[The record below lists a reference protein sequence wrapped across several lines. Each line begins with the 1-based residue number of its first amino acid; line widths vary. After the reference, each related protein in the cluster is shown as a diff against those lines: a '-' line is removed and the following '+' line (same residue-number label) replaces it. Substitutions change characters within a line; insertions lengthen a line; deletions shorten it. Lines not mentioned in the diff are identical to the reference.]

1 MQFQLIGTSYQ
12 NLVNGPAIKLYGR
25 QSNGDSVNYTITGF
39 KPYFYVLPKNF
50 DEVKSLL
57 DTFQEVTEYYEEYK
71 FMPNGYQ
78 VERTE
83 VLQVYVS
90 RPGDVPRIRDALI
103 SHPAVQEIFETD
115 IIYATARFFTNYNI
129 FGMGWVEVDGN
140 DIKPLNNVIENAP
153 LRYLGMDIEVQPPE
167 VGVPVAKNGDPIT
180 IISMS
185 FNIDFD
191 GVRSLVLVGKPGKD
205 TKDVKYYPDESS
217 LLLAFID
224 YFNKFDPDVVATYNG
239 HMFDFPYIVDRS
251 ETLNIPL
258 KMGRDGSTLQVKEFG
273 SQKEANMVGRASI
286 DLMDA
291 IKLNYSLSSYSLENV
306 SKTLLNRP
314 KLDVKASEMRRIWLE
329 GSEQELH
336 DFVSYAARDAD
347 LLQDIISELK
357 LIDRYIAISKEC
369 GLLLH
374 ESINGGQSRRI
385 ESMLLRGFFEE
396 GRLFPLKDKRG
407 SKKEIDVVEGGKVFD
422 PEPGLY
428 KEGLVMDYKSL
439 YPSVIRAYNICWTSI
454 VNEENVNVK
463 TILAPNNVRY
473 VDHSVYEGIMPR
485 ILTKLYNKRVE
496 LKTAMKS
503 AKTEEERKFLDDK
516 QYAVKILLNSFY
528 GYTGAVLS
536 RLYDPRLANSVT
548 SAGRQAIT
556 LTKETAE
563 SLVNCKVVGGDTDSI
578 FIHLLDGKTPEDG
591 QKAAK
596 IIHDAMM
603 EKLPPPMEI
612 DFECAVKS
620 MLLLKKKHYAM
631 WIMEPSKDGWK
642 DKMKYRG
649 IELRRRDWVPLV
661 GETMEKVLELILKEN
676 KVQEAWQYTNDI
688 VTRVSSLQDIRDDPE
703 LAEKLILS
711 RKIGNINSYK
721 NIQPHVTV
729 YKKMESRKETL
740 PGLGDRIQYY
750 ALPGASS
757 AKYGGISQCVDTPEF
772 VRNTDGRIDNNWYV
786 THQIVPPLER
796 IFECIGISIQ
806 TGKKLEKE
814 SSLFEFSETECQECQ
829 KPKTILTPKKNK
841 TGLFAFT

>member
-12 NLVNGPAIKLYGR
+12 NLASGPAIKLYGR

-103 SHPAVQEIFETD
+103 SHPAVQEIFEAD

-153 LRYLGMDIEVQPPE
+153 LRYIGLDIEVQPPE

-180 IISMS
+180 IMSLS
-185 FNIDFD
+185 FNMDFE
-191 GVRSLVLVGKPGKD
+191 GTRSLVLVGKPGKD
-205 TKDVKYYPDESS
+205 TKDVKYYPNESS

-239 HMFDFPYIVDRS
+239 HMFDFPYIADRS
-251 ETLNIPL
+251 EALNIPL
-258 KMGRDGSTLQVKEFG
+258 KIGRDGSTLQVKEFG

-485 ILTKLYNKRVE
+485 ILTKLYNNRVE

-814 SSLFEFSETECQECQ
+814 SSLFEFSETNNQ
-829 KPKTILTPKKNK
+829 KPKTILTPKQNK
-841 TGLFAFT
+841 TGLFAFI

>member
-1 MQFQLIGTSYQ
+1 MAS
-12 NLVNGPAIKLYGR
+12 GPTIKLYGR

-103 SHPAVQEIFETD
+103 SHPAVQEIFEAD

-153 LRYLGMDIEVQPPE
+153 LRYLGLDIEVQPPE

-180 IISMS
+180 IMSLS
-185 FNIDFD
+185 FNMDFE
-191 GVRSLVLVGKPGKD
+191 GTRSLVLVGKPGKD
-205 TKDVKYYPDESS
+205 TKDVKYYPDEPS

-224 YFNKFDPDVVATYNG
+224 YFNRFDPDVVATYNG

-251 ETLNIPL
+251 EALNIPL

-454 VNEENVNVK
+454 VN
-463 TILAPNNVRY
+463 
-473 VDHSVYEGIMPR
+473 
-485 ILTKLYNKRVE
+485 
-496 LKTAMKS
+496 
-503 AKTEEERKFLDDK
+503 
-516 QYAVKILLNSFY
+516 
-528 GYTGAVLS
+528 
-536 RLYDPRLANSVT
+536 
-548 SAGRQAIT
+548 
-556 LTKETAE
+556 
-563 SLVNCKVVGGDTDSI
+563 
-578 FIHLLDGKTPEDG
+578 DG
-591 QKAAK
+591 
-596 IIHDAMM
+596 
-603 EKLPPPMEI
+603 
-612 DFECAVKS
+612 
-620 MLLLKKKHYAM
+620 
-631 WIMEPSKDGWK
+631 
-642 DKMKYRG
+642 
-649 IELRRRDWVPLV
+649 
-661 GETMEKVLELILKEN
+661 N
-676 KVQEAWQYTNDI
+676 
-688 VTRVSSLQDIRDDPE
+688 
-703 LAEKLILS
+703 
-711 RKIGNINSYK
+711 
-721 NIQPHVTV
+721 
-729 YKKMESRKETL
+729 
-740 PGLGDRIQYY
+740 
-750 ALPGASS
+750 
-757 AKYGGISQCVDTPEF
+757 
-772 VRNTDGRIDNNWYV
+772 
-786 THQIVPPLER
+786 
-796 IFECIGISIQ
+796 
-806 TGKKLEKE
+806 
-814 SSLFEFSETECQECQ
+814 
-829 KPKTILTPKKNK
+829 
-841 TGLFAFT
+841 

>member
-1 MQFQLIGTSYQ
+1 
-12 NLVNGPAIKLYGR
+12 
-25 QSNGDSVNYTITGF
+25 
-39 KPYFYVLPKNF
+39 VLPKNF

-103 SHPAVQEIFETD
+103 SHPAVQEIFEAD

-153 LRYLGMDIEVQPPE
+153 LRYIGLDIEVQPPE

-180 IISMS
+180 IMSLS
-185 FNIDFD
+185 FNMDFE
-191 GVRSLVLVGKPGKD
+191 GTRSLVLVGKPGKD

-224 YFNKFDPDVVATYNG
+224 YFNRFDPDVVATYNG
-239 HMFDFPYIVDRS
+239 HMFDFPYIADRS
-251 ETLNIPL
+251 EALNVPL
-258 KMGRDGSTLQVKEFG
+258 KIGRDGSTLQVKEFG

-485 ILTKLYNKRVE
+485 ILTKLYNNRVE

-814 SSLFEFSETECQECQ
+814 SSLFEFSETDDQ
-829 KPKTILTPKKNK
+829 KPKTVLTPKQTK

>member
-12 NLVNGPAIKLYGR
+12 NLASGPAIKLYGR

-103 SHPAVQEIFETD
+103 SHPAVQEIFEAD

-153 LRYLGMDIEVQPPE
+153 LRYIGLDIEVQPPE

-180 IISMS
+180 IMSLS
-185 FNIDFD
+185 FNMDFE
-191 GVRSLVLVGKPGKD
+191 GTRSLVLVGKPGKD
-205 TKDVKYYPDESS
+205 TKDVKYYPNESS

-224 YFNKFDPDVVATYNG
+224 YFNRFDPDVVATYNG
-239 HMFDFPYIVDRS
+239 HMFDFPYIADRS
-251 ETLNIPL
+251 EALNVPL
-258 KMGRDGSTLQVKEFG
+258 KIGRDGSTLQVKEFG

-485 ILTKLYNKRVE
+485 ILTKLYNNRVE

-649 IELRRRDWVPLV
+649 IELRRRDWIPLV

-676 KVQEAWQYTNDI
+676 KVQEAWEYTNNI
-688 VTRVSSLQDIRDDPE
+688 ITRVSSLQDIRNDPE

-729 YKKMESRKETL
+729 YKKMTARKETL

-772 VRNTDGRIDNNWYV
+772 VKNTDGRIDNNWYV
-786 THQIVPPLER
+786 THQIIPPLER

-814 SSLFEFSETECQECQ
+814 SSLFEFSETDDQ
-829 KPKTILTPKKNK
+829 KPKTILTPKQNK

>member
-12 NLVNGPAIKLYGR
+12 NLASGPAIKLYGR

-90 RPGDVPRIRDALI
+90 RPGDVPKIRDALI
-103 SHPAVQEIFETD
+103 NHPSVQEIFETD

-153 LRYLGMDIEVQPPE
+153 LRYIGLDIEVQPPE

-180 IISMS
+180 IMSLS
-185 FNIDFD
+185 FNMDFE
-191 GVRSLVLVGKPGKD
+191 GTRSLVLVGKPGKD
-205 TKDVKYYPDESS
+205 TKDVKYYPNESS

-224 YFNKFDPDVVATYNG
+224 YFNRFDPDVVATYNG

-251 ETLNIPL
+251 EALNVPL
-258 KMGRDGSTLQVKEFG
+258 KIGRDGSALQVKEFG

-485 ILTKLYNKRVE
+485 ILTKLYNNRVE

-786 THQIVPPLER
+786 THQIIPPLER
-796 IFECIGISIQ
+796 IFECIVISIQ

-814 SSLFEFSETECQECQ
+814 SSLFEFSETNNQ
-829 KPKTILTPKKNK
+829 KPKTILTPKQNK

>member
-12 NLVNGPAIKLYGR
+12 NLASGPAIKLYGR

-103 SHPAVQEIFETD
+103 SHPAVQEIFEAD

-153 LRYLGMDIEVQPPE
+153 LRYIGLDIEVQPPE

-180 IISMS
+180 IMSLS
-185 FNIDFD
+185 FNMDFE
-191 GVRSLVLVGKPGKD
+191 GTRSLVLVGKPGKD
-205 TKDVKYYPDESS
+205 TKDVKYYPNESS

-239 HMFDFPYIVDRS
+239 HMFDFPYIADRS
-251 ETLNIPL
+251 EALNIPL
-258 KMGRDGSTLQVKEFG
+258 KIGRDGSTLQVKEFG

-485 ILTKLYNKRVE
+485 ILTKLYNNRVE

-612 DFECAVKS
+612 DFECSVKS

-676 KVQEAWQYTNDI
+676 KVQEAWKYTNDVI
-688 VTRVSSLQDIRDDPE
+688 TRVSSLQDIRNDPE

-814 SSLFEFSETECQECQ
+814 SSLFEFSETDDQ
-829 KPKTILTPKKNK
+829 KPKTVLTPKQTK
-841 TGLFAFT
+841 TGLFAFI

>member
-12 NLVNGPAIKLYGR
+12 NLASGPAIKLYGR

-103 SHPAVQEIFETD
+103 SHPAVQEIFEAD

-153 LRYLGMDIEVQPPE
+153 LRYIGLDIEVQPPE

-180 IISMS
+180 IMSLS
-185 FNIDFD
+185 FNMDFE
-191 GVRSLVLVGKPGKD
+191 GTRSLVLVGKPGKD
-205 TKDVKYYPDESS
+205 TKDVKYYPDEPS

-224 YFNKFDPDVVATYNG
+224 YFNRFDPDVVATYNG
-239 HMFDFPYIVDRS
+239 HMFDFPYITDRS
-251 ETLNIPL
+251 EALNVPL
-258 KMGRDGSTLQVKEFG
+258 KIGRDGSTLQVKEFG

-454 VNEENVNVK
+454 VNDDSIDVK
-463 TILAPNNVRY
+463 TILAPNDVRY
-473 VDHSVYEGIMPR
+473 VDHSIDEGVMPR
-485 ILTKLYNKRVE
+485 ILTRLYNKRVE

-548 SAGRQAIT
+548 SAGRRAIT
-556 LTKETAE
+556 ITKETAE

-578 FIHLLDGKTPEDG
+578 FIHLLDGNTPEDG

-612 DFECAVKS
+612 DFECSVKS

-631 WIMEPSKDGWK
+631 WIMEPTKDGWK

-688 VTRVSSLQDIRDDPE
+688 VTRVSSLQDIRDDSE

-814 SSLFEFSETECQECQ
+814 SSLFEFSETNNQ
-829 KPKTILTPKKNK
+829 KPKTILTPKQNK

>member
-1 MQFQLIGTSYQ
+1 MRFQLIGTSYQ
-12 NLVNGPAIKLYGR
+12 NLASGPAIKLYGR

-103 SHPAVQEIFETD
+103 SHPAVQEIFEAD

-153 LRYLGMDIEVQPPE
+153 LRYLGLDIEVQPPE

-180 IISMS
+180 IMSLS
-185 FNIDFD
+185 FNMDFE
-191 GVRSLVLVGKPGKD
+191 GTRSLVLVGKPGKD
-205 TKDVKYYPDESS
+205 TKDVKYYPNESS

-224 YFNKFDPDVVATYNG
+224 YFNRFDPDVVATYNG

-251 ETLNIPL
+251 EALNVPL

-407 SKKEIDVVEGGKVFD
+407 NKKEIDVVEGGKVFD

-454 VNEENVNVK
+454 VNNDNVNVK

-485 ILTKLYNKRVE
+485 ILTRLYNKRVE

-503 AKTEEERKFLDDK
+503 AKTQSEKDFYDNQ
-516 QYAVKILLNSFY
+516 QYSVKILLNSYY
-528 GYTGAVLS
+528 GYAGAVLS

-548 SAGRQAIT
+548 SAGRRAISM
-556 LTKETAE
+556 TKETAE

-814 SSLFEFSETECQECQ
+814 SSLFEFSETNNQ
-829 KPKTILTPKKNK
+829 KPKTILTPKQNK

>member
-12 NLVNGPAIKLYGR
+12 NLASGPAIKLYGR

-103 SHPAVQEIFETD
+103 SHPAVQEIFEAD

-129 FGMGWVEVDGN
+129 FGMGWIEVDGN

-153 LRYLGMDIEVQPPE
+153 LRYIGLDIEVQPPE

-180 IISMS
+180 IMSLS
-185 FNIDFD
+185 FNMDFE
-191 GVRSLVLVGKPGKD
+191 GTRSLVLVGKPGKD

-239 HMFDFPYIVDRS
+239 HMFDFPYIVDRT
-251 ETLNIPL
+251 EALNIPL
-258 KMGRDGSTLQVKEFG
+258 KIGRDGSVLQVKEFG

-454 VNEENVNVK
+454 VNNDNVNVK

-503 AKTEEERKFLDDK
+503 AKTQSEKDFYDNQ
-516 QYAVKILLNSFY
+516 QYSVKILLNSFY

-536 RLYDPRLANSVT
+536 RLYNPRLANSVT
-548 SAGRQAIT
+548 SAGRRAIT
-556 LTKETAE
+556 ITKETAE
-563 SLVNCKVVGGDTDSI
+563 SLVKCKVVGGDTDSI

-612 DFECAVKS
+612 DFECSVKS

-814 SSLFEFSETECQECQ
+814 SSLFEFSETDDQ
-829 KPKTILTPKKNK
+829 KPKTVLTPKQTK

>member
-12 NLVNGPAIKLYGR
+12 NLASGPAIKLYGR

-103 SHPAVQEIFETD
+103 SHPAVQEIFEAD

-153 LRYLGMDIEVQPPE
+153 LRYIGLDIEVQPPE

-180 IISMS
+180 IMSLS
-185 FNIDFD
+185 FNMDFE
-191 GVRSLVLVGKPGKD
+191 GTRSLVLVGKPGKD
-205 TKDVKYYPDESS
+205 TKDVKYYPNESS

-224 YFNKFDPDVVATYNG
+224 YFNRFDPDVVATYNG

-251 ETLNIPL
+251 EALNVPL
-258 KMGRDGSTLQVKEFG
+258 KIGRDGSTLQVKEFG

-786 THQIVPPLER
+786 THQIIPPLER

-814 SSLFEFSETECQECQ
+814 SSLFEFSETDDQ
-829 KPKTILTPKKNK
+829 KPKTVLTPKQTK

>member
-1 MQFQLIGTSYQ
+1 MRFQLIGTSYQ
-12 NLVNGPAIKLYGR
+12 NLASGPAIKLYGR

-103 SHPAVQEIFETD
+103 SHPAVQEIFEAD

-153 LRYLGMDIEVQPPE
+153 LRYIGLDIEVQPPE

-180 IISMS
+180 IMSLS
-185 FNIDFD
+185 FNMDFE
-191 GVRSLVLVGKPGKD
+191 GTRSLVLVGKPGKD

-224 YFNKFDPDVVATYNG
+224 YFNRFDPDVVATYNG
-239 HMFDFPYIVDRS
+239 HMFDFPYIADRS
-251 ETLNIPL
+251 EALNVPL
-258 KMGRDGSTLQVKEFG
+258 KIGRDGSTLQVKEFG

-336 DFVSYAARDAD
+336 DFVLYAARDAD
-347 LLQDIISELK
+347 LLQDIINELK

-385 ESMLLRGFFEE
+385 ESMLLRGFYEE
-396 GRLFPLKDKRG
+396 GRLFPLKA
-407 SKKEIDVVEGGKVFD
+407 KKGEEHEEEKVEGATVFE
-422 PEPGLY
+422 PERGLH
-428 KEGLVMDYKSL
+428 ENVIVMDYKSL
-439 YPSVIRAYNICWTSI
+439 YPSAIRSYNICWSSI
-454 VNEENVNVK
+454 LNEENTDIK
-463 TILAPNNVRY
+463 TILAPNNVKY

-485 ILTKLYNKRVE
+485 ILTRLYNKRVE
-496 LKTAMKS
+496 LKTLMKKS
-503 AKTEEERKFLDDK
+503 TSQSEKDFYDNQ
-516 QYAVKILLNSFY
+516 QYSVKILLNSFY
-528 GYTGAVLS
+528 GYSGQSVS

-548 SAGRQAIT
+548 SVGRMAIA
-556 LTKETAE
+556 LTKDTAE
-563 SLVNCKVVGGDTDSI
+563 SLVPCKVVGGDTDSV
-578 FIHLLDGKTPEDG
+578 FIKLTNEDTPEG
-591 QKAAK
+591 GKKIAK
-596 IIHDAMM
+596 IIHDVMLT
-603 EKLPPPMEI
+603 KLPPPMEI
-612 DFECAVKS
+612 DFECFAKRAIIFE
-620 MLLLKKKHYAM
+620 KKRYAM
-631 WIMEPSKDGWK
+631 WIFEPTNDGWK
-642 DKMKYRG
+642 DTFKYRG
-649 IELRRRDWVPLV
+649 IEIRRRDWSPIV
-661 GETMEKVLELILKEN
+661 GETMKIVLELILKEN
-676 KVQEAWQYTNDI
+676 KIKDAWKYTNDTTNRI
-688 VTRVSSLQDIRDDPE
+688 LQLMDIKKDTE
-703 LAEKLILS
+703 LAEKLVLT
-711 RKIGNINSYK
+711 RKVGNLASYK
-721 NIQPHVTV
+721 NAQAHVTV
-729 YKKMESRKETL
+729 CQKVAARGET
-740 PGLGDRIQYY
+740 PCGLGDRVRYM
-750 ALPGASS
+750 ALPGALQH
-757 AKYGGISQCVDTPEF
+757 GISLYVDTPEYIMQ
-772 VRNTDGRIDNNWYV
+772 NGGRIDNNWYV
-786 THQIVPPLER
+786 EKQLLPPLER
-796 IFECIGISIQ
+796 VFSAIDIDIK
-806 TGKKLEKE
+806 TGNKKMKE
-814 SSLFEFSETECQECQ
+814 SNLFNFD
-829 KPKTILTPKKNK
+829 TIATNNTTSQVCGKK
-841 TGLFAFT
+841 TGLFSFL